1 MSESKL
7 YGDYNLISE
16 NLPSDSHMRLELQP
30 IDLSTFWKR
39 CGLTA
44 NFAASFYS
52 YCSSNSRQAE
62 NVISTIVNEMVEN
75 AAKFSKARQAN
86 ITIDMRHFASLIRI
100 EVINYSTSSIRDQ
113 FEQYVSKLVSS
124 EPEELYFKH
133 LESKQEGD
141 THSGLGLLMMMK
153 DYDTRFGFR
162 FTNIEADKHEIA
174 VRAHISLEE

>member
-1 MSESKL
+1 M
-7 YGDYNLISE
+7 GD
-16 NLPSDSHMRLELQP
+16 
-30 IDLSTFWKR
+30 F
-39 CGLTA
+39 
-44 NFAASFYS
+44 
-52 YCSSNSRQAE
+52 
-62 NVISTIVNEMVEN
+62 STINVDEDSDGDRGVNVRIGDDEDCLPPRKRGFEKNIEKLIRHELEGVKMVEN